1 MYELAIMANESDSS
15 SLSDEIDLHLSF
27 EVSSL
32 EDYTTED
39 INDIAP
45 YQFEPAETDSDDSN
59 ESNGQDTEPGQ
70 NCPGNME
77 W

>member
-1 MYELAIMANESDSS
+1 MANESDSS

-39 INDIAP
+39 IHDVAP

-70 NCPGNME
+70 NRLGNTE

>member
-1 MYELAIMANESDSS
+1 MANESDSS

-39 INDIAP
+39 MNDIAP
-45 YQFEPAETDSDDSN
+45 YQFEPAKTDSDDSN
-59 ESNGQDTEPGQ
+59 ESNEQDTEPGQ
-70 NCPGNME
+70 NRLGNTE

>member
-15 SLSDEIDLHLSF
+15 SLSGEIDLHLSF

-45 YQFEPAETDSDDSN
+45 YQFEPVETDSDDSN
-59 ESNGQDTEPGQ
+59 ESNGHDTEPG
-70 NCPGNME
+70 
-77 W
+77 

>member
-1 MYELAIMANESDSS
+1 MENESDSS
-15 SLSDEIDLHLSF
+15 SLSDDIDLHLSF

-45 YQFEPAETDSDDSN
+45 YQFEPVETDSDESN
-59 ESNGQDTEPGQ
+59 EQDQDIEPGQ
-70 NCPGNME
+70 NRLGNTE